1 MVSEQIRNW
10 ALRFVIAN
18 DTDSVQKHIKLL
30 AESGNSQTLLAA
42 IEQAVAIQNLASL
55 SGPYFGHTEIAKDK
69 LPLVNKAGF
78 FLRGH
83 NGWKWVPADYES
95 VIQLVINDVNFQVVA
110 IDHVDNFFYS
120 VGKPLL
126 VPNRPVLEIA
136 RGVSQ
141 EEGQYIWHV
150 KNGQGKGWTI
160 PSAGRSYIDYW
171 DGVAGVEAVI
181 REDFILNESDIKE
194 LVKAFLDE
202 EPFSNRFELVETFFG
217 FHPDMAK
224 EYLGENS

>member
-42 IEQAVAIQNLASL
+42 IEQAVGIKSL
-55 SGPYFGHTEIAKDK
+55 GSLGGLYFGHTEIAIDK
-69 LPLVNKAGF
+69 LPLVNKNGF
-78 FLRGH
+78 FLHGH
-83 NGWKWVPADYES
+83 NRWEWVPADYES
-95 VIQLVINDVNFQVVA
+95 VIQLVINDVSFQVVV

-120 VGKPLL
+120 VEKPIL

-136 RGVSQ
+136 RGVGQ
-141 EEGQYIWHV
+141 DEGQYIWHV

-194 LVKAFLDE
+194 LVKSFLDE
-202 EPFSNRFELVETFFG
+202 EPFPNRFELVENFFG

-224 EYLGENS
+224 EHLDENG